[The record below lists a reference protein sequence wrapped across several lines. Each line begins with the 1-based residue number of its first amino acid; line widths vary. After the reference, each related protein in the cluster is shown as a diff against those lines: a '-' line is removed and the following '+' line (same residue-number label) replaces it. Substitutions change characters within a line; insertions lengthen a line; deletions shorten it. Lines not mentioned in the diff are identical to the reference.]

1 MKEQL
6 KDFFEYKILIID
18 DLTSMR
24 ENLKTIL
31 SDLGFSFFDESI
43 DGKQALA
50 LALDKARFHIP
61 YDIIFIDIYMPVM
74 DGVTLLKNLRR
85 TDSYSNT
92 PIFMVSTANEK
103 SIIINSILY
112 GATDYI
118 LKPYN
123 LELVSRKLIS
133 VLTK

>member
-1 MKEQL
+1 MEEQL

-61 YDIIFIDIYMPVM
+61 YDI
-74 DGVTLLKNLRR
+74 
-85 TDSYSNT
+85 S
-92 PIFMVSTANEK
+92 
-103 SIIINSILY
+103 
-112 GATDYI
+112 
-118 LKPYN
+118 
-123 LELVSRKLIS
+123 
-133 VLTK
+133 